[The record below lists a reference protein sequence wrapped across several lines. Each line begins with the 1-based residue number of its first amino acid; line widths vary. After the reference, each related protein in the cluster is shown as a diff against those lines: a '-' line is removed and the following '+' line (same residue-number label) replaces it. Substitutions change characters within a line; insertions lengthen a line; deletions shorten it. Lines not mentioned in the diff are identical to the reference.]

1 MRKWPQLLI
10 NSPRELPQLL
20 INSPSEL
27 PQLLINSMH
36 ELAQLFRSW
45 RGARRR
51 MWWGTTS
58 SRNAPPA
65 SWPRPRRHR
74 RPSVSSKVPSHANRL
89 RGMCLHDM
97 VNIFLSSFFHHN
109 FFLTFA
115 KRILF
120 YRHLLYICKKD
131 CIFNSFLIFCL
142 NVLYFL

>member
-58 SRNAPPA
+58 SRSAPPA

-97 VNIFLSSFFHHN
+97 VNIFLSSFFIIIFSLLLQKEY
-109 FFLTFA
+109 FFIVIYCTYV
-115 KRILF
+115 KRTAYLIL
-120 YRHLLYICKKD
+120 
-131 CIFNSFLIFCL
+131 S
-142 NVLYFL
+142 